1 MSEFSL
7 FSVFCVSSFTISET
21 IGLRGL
27 LVLGCK
33 FSESGL
39 MMVKLQLCRS
49 VETLMLRGSDFW
61 EGWVD
66 SLAVSES

>member
-1 MSEFSL
+1 M
-7 FSVFCVSSFTISET
+7 SSFTISET
-21 IGLRGL
+21 IGPRGL
-27 LVLGCK
+27 LVLGWK

>member
-1 MSEFSL
+1 
-7 FSVFCVSSFTISET
+7 
-21 IGLRGL
+21 
-27 LVLGCK
+27 
-33 FSESGL
+33 